1 ARHAA
6 REGVTVHVP
15 DVLADPSS
23 IHSIDKVGGIRAELY
38 VPMLRERRCIGV
50 VFVSREEV
58 GRFSESAVA
67 LVHTLADQAV
77 IAIENVRLFTELQE
91 KNRALTE
98 AHAQVTESL
107 EQQTATADIL
117 RVISSSP
124 TDLGPVMEAVAENAA
139 RVCGATD
146 SSVFRLEGEHLRLV
160 ARRGSRGRPIAM
172 GQSLRVSRGWVSG
185 RAVIDRQTIHVEDVM
200 AAEVE

>member
-98 AHAQVTESL
+98 AHAQVTETL
-107 EQQTATADIL
+107 EQQTATSEIL

-124 TDLGPVMEAVAENAA
+124 TDVQPVFDTIVQNAA
-139 RVCGATD
+139 RLCRATVAA
-146 SSVFRLEGEHLRLV
+146 VFRTDGRILYMP
-160 ARRGSRGRPIAM
+160 ANYGSSAEA
-172 GQSLRVSRGWVSG
+172 
-185 RAVIDRQTIHVEDVM
+185 RAVNLARFPRQ
-200 AAEVE
+200 

>member
-98 AHAQVTESL
+98 AHAQVTEAL
-107 EQQTATADIL
+107 EQQTATSDIL
-117 RVISSSP
+117 RVISNSP
-124 TDLGPVMEAVAENAA
+124 TDVQPVFDTVAASAA
-139 RVCGATD
+139 RLCDAYD
-146 SSVFRLEGEHLRLV
+146 AAIHRLDGDVLRLV
-160 ARRGSRGRPIAM
+160 GHEGPI
-172 GQSLRVSRGWVSG
+172 
-185 RAVIDRQTIHVEDVM
+185 DPDV
-200 AAEVE
+200 VLPLG